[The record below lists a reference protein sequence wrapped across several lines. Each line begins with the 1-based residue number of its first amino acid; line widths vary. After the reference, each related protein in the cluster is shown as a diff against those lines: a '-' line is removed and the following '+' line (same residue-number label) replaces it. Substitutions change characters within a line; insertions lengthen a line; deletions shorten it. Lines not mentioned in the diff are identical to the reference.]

1 MILLKRIEMTNDVQ
15 SYGNFMV
22 IVNKL
27 LEQQAS
33 VI

>member
-1 MILLKRIEMTNDVQ
+1 MTNDVQ

-27 LEQQAS
+27 LEEQTS